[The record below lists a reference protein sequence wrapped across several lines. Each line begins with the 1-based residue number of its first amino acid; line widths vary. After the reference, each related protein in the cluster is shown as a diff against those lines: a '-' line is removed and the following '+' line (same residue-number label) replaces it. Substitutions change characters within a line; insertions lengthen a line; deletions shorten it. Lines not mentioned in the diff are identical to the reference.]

1 MLEEEAQMTE
11 WDTHEACPGYNEVED
26 RRIGNKNHEGS
37 DDVLDRTG
45 YGSVAGGLHGNA
57 VPHFPRCC
65 PAHVHLRDHEQPPW
79 VGMDQKK

>member
-1 MLEEEAQMTE
+1 MTE
-11 WDTHEACPGYNEVED
+11 WETHEACPGYIEIED

-57 VPHFPRCC
+57 APHLLHSAC
-65 PAHVHLRDHEQPPW
+65 PLERL
-79 VGMDQKK
+79 